1 GRARP
6 VRARGVGTDAAR
18 KLPGDDV
25 RDQCLRLRADRL
37 PDGRVHRVASAPGAA
52 PVVPGR
58 RRARRLHDVL
68 AARAR
73 GSAAA
78 RVPGRRHRRALSG
91 RHRGGGDHR
100 GGHGDGGDPLADP
113 ARPSPEVGMTAGTT
127 LTAGSTLAA
136 GTTLT
141 AESALLVLIGG
152 MLGAPA
158 RYLLDRWVRSMIR
171 TTFPWGTWVVNVT
184 GSALLGFLAAGPFPS
199 WVMAG

>member
-1 GRARP
+1 
-6 VRARGVGTDAAR
+6 
-18 KLPGDDV
+18 
-25 RDQCLRLRADRL
+25 
-37 PDGRVHRVASAPGAA
+37 
-52 PVVPGR
+52 
-58 RRARRLHDVL
+58 
-68 AARAR
+68 
-73 GSAAA
+73 
-78 RVPGRRHRRALSG
+78 
-91 RHRGGGDHR
+91 
-100 GGHGDGGDPLADP
+100 
-113 ARPSPEVGMTAGTT
+113 MTAGTT

-199 WVMAG
+199 WVMAGVGTGFCGALTTYSTFGYEAVRLVEAGAWPQAVRYVLASLTAGVGVAALAALVATWLWG